1 MKNLKTL
8 SIIAI
13 VLIGLFATS
22 CTPENLDNDQT
33 EQQIDRTQKYD
44 LHKTDKNLFLMVA
57 CCYFYMAIT
66 PFLFYSYKSFP
77 DKSLGNFFFYTR
89 NSILLMV

>member
-33 EQQIDRTQKYD
+33 EQQIVRTQKTD
-44 LHKTDKNLFLMVA
+44 QHKRIKTLFA
-57 CCYFYMAIT
+57 G
-66 PFLFYSYKSFP
+66 
-77 DKSLGNFFFYTR
+77 SL
-89 NSILLMV
+89 

>member
-13 VLIGLFATS
+13 VSIVSLGLFATS

-33 EQQIDRTQKYD
+33 EQQIDRYQKP
-44 LHKTDKNLFLMVA
+44 LQN
-57 CCYFYMAIT
+57 
-66 PFLFYSYKSFP
+66 
-77 DKSLGNFFFYTR
+77 G
-89 NSILLMV
+89 